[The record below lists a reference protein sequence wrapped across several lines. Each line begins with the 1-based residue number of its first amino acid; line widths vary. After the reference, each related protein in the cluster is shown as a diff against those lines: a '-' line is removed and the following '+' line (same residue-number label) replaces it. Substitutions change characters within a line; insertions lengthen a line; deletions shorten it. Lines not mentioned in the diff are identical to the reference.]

1 MEHKLIRGGES
12 YLPFARSR
20 IKALRATGMQYA
32 TQRFV
37 MAGGE
42 QVRVQIAAEHDYI
55 EISGGGCSMFMDSG
69 VVDVRALSGPGG
81 SEQGILHYTDSASTL
96 YDTVVG
102 TGEGTAEI
110 RYNGRTSSPRGIAE
124 PEWRKVSPL
133 LSVPNS
139 LQIANYITHTSGN
152 FIGSAPFD
160 AQEAGSFSSKA
171 TESNPA
177 TDPRTW
183 SYTES
188 DEIVLLKK
196 TMAVQCPASIFTG
209 KCRLWI
215 QSVYGRQI
223 YGEKALGWSPEITG
237 FPGRPALLI
246 PAWRS
251 SGDAALYDPV
261 LVDTN
266 SGIWVDS
273 STGDHW
279 LLCPRN
285 GGSVQVYPLRAGACA
300 SGMRKTL
307 VDMVAMPEP
316 GHTRLE
322 AFILSDSRPDVAD
335 MQTISSGAA
344 IAMYSLGYGWH
355 WNWSGTQADI
365 VINDPIV
372 RGDVGSAM
380 QSTHYRM
387 TVEKSDAGVWS
398 ASVSTISG
406 PSEWGVNRL
415 YWCIS
420 EPLWTSSGLQK
431 TTQKFSLPL
440 AGSATIY
447 AFYNRDELKTCQ
459 IDVSLRSGETIREWD
474 PPEFAEGLSPGD
486 TEFNT
491 EGLRGGYL
499 IETTDSASYHAI
511 EVTIG
516 GVTACADIPDN
527 RILTGQ
533 EYLIDNKSD
542 NSYRSY
548 FSGNFAPYTFGYY
561 LPYYYGYAGDG
572 GPGAY
577 QVEYLRGIE
586 YQGSSGTNYDYE
598 VSDIQD
604 TVTGITTII
613 VPLGDAEAVYVH
625 SSVRTYREKS
635 AQFRQTWSA
644 TNFAAVAYC
653 ETTGG
658 IHLDTTVVPNV
669 TYTDVAGLSPEYIR
683 YTWSR
688 RGAAYGHTLLSTTT
702 PPPTT
707 SDISAGAGKLFSI
720 AGASDAEFGDLSQF
734 HNEIFEFIGVN
745 FWTISGTGVDQPVVV
760 AKDRLVEPIG
770 APDVKLPVLVGWI

>member
-1 MEHKLIRGGES
+1 MEHRLILGGHQ

-20 IKALRATGMQYA
+20 IKALQATGLKRA
-32 TQRFV
+32 TQRFI
-37 MAGGE
+37 MPGGE
-42 QVRVQIAAEHDYI
+42 QVRVRIDGEHEYI
-55 EISGGGCSMFMDSG
+55 EISGGGCAMFMDSG

-81 SEQGILHYTDSASTL
+81 SEQGILHYTDSVSTL
-96 YDTVVG
+96 YDTAVG
-102 TGEGTAEI
+102 IGEGTAEI
-110 RYNGRTSSPRGIAE
+110 RYNGRTTAPRGIAE
-124 PEWRKVSPL
+124 LEWRKVSPL

-139 LQIANYITHTSGN
+139 LQIANYITNTGSN
-152 FIGSAPFD
+152 FIGSAPFN

-171 TESNPA
+171 TESDPV

-188 DEIVLLKK
+188 EETVLLKK

-209 KCRLWI
+209 KCRLWV
-215 QSVYGRQI
+215 QSMYGRQI
-223 YGEKALGWSPEITG
+223 HGEGAPSWRPEITG
-237 FPGRPALLI
+237 LPGRPALLI
-246 PAWRS
+246 PAWGS
-251 SGDAALYDPV
+251 SGDAVTYDPV

-266 SGIWVDS
+266 SGIWFDS

-285 GGSVQVYPLRAGACA
+285 GGSVEVYPLRAGSCA
-300 SGMRKTL
+300 SGMRNTL
-307 VDMVAMPEP
+307 ANTETMPEP

-322 AFILSDSRPDVAD
+322 AFVLSDSRPDVAN
-335 MQTISSGAA
+335 MQTVSSGAA
-344 IAMYSLGYGWH
+344 ITMYSMGYGWH
-355 WNWSGTQADI
+355 WNWSGTQADL
-365 VINDPIV
+365 VTNDPIV
-372 RGDVGSAM
+372 RGDVGTAM

-387 TVEKSDAGVWS
+387 TVEKSAQGVWS
-398 ASVSTISG
+398 AAVSTISG
-406 PSEWGVNRL
+406 PNEWGVNRL

-431 TTQKFSLPL
+431 TTQGFCLPF
-440 AGSATIY
+440 ACSATIY

-459 IDVSLRSGETIREWD
+459 IDVAAQAGETLREWD
-474 PPEFAEGLSPGD
+474 PPEFAEGLSSGD
-486 TEFNT
+486 TIFNT

-499 IETTDSASYHAI
+499 VETTDSAAYHTI
-511 EVTIG
+511 EVTVG
-516 GVTACADIPDN
+516 GVTACTGIPDN
-527 RILTGQ
+527 RIMVGL
-533 EYLIDNKSD
+533 EYLIDNKND
-542 NSYRSY
+542 NGYRSY

-586 YQGSSGTNYDYE
+586 YQGSAGTNYDYE

-669 TYTDVAGLSPEYIR
+669 TYTDVAGVSPEYIR

-688 RGAAYGHTLLSTTT
+688 RGSAYGHSLLSTTT
-702 PPPTT
+702 PSPTT
-707 SDISAGAGKLFSI
+707 SDTSTEDGKLFSI
-720 AGASDAEFGDLSQF
+720 AGASDVDFGDLSQF
-734 HNEIFEFIGVN
+734 HNEIFEFIGVD

-760 AKDRLVEPIG
+760 AQDRLAEPIG
-770 APDVKLPVLVGWI
+770 APDVQLPVLVGWI